1 MKTPLS
7 HLTAIHFTIVLC
19 SFLFVIPQSQAQW
32 TTPVNASIASDNADN
47 ARLAFSA
54 DGTRAVAVWRLGN
67 GGQFLI
73 QGATG
78 RVSGSSITWETP
90 VDLSAFG
97 SVNRRPTVAISA
109 DGLSA
114 IALWSSDAMSSNTLE
129 SRTALIGSSTTT
141 WSSPVTIASDGFPDF
156 SEVRISSNGSSAS
169 AIWLGYDGS
178 NFVARTASASIS
190 ANTAAWGSVTDRS
203 AAGASA
209 DSPKIEISADG
220 SRATAMWQIP
230 KSGSD
235 TIQSASA
242 IISGNSEDWSSATD
256 LSLSGGD
263 ASLPNFKMSS
273 DGTKASAVWLRADG
287 SSNTIVQT
295 KSATISGKNATW
307 GSSTDLS
314 LSGQN
319 SSYPAIGLSADGASA
334 TALWS
339 RSDGSAAIAQS
350 RSASITGNTASWDAT
365 VTDLSA
371 SGESATHNKI
381 ALSADG
387 ARAVAVWLRSN
398 GSNNIVQGATASID
412 SASASWAAAAD
423 ISASGRDAENPL
435 VESSAAGTNSI
446 AFWSRFSGSFIFT
459 QSALNGLPPTPTPAP
474 TATLTPT
481 PAPSATPTATPTIT
495 PTSAPTRPSSIC
507 VYGDSSAAAKPY
519 LGTYQESS
527 TGIFNEYLRSGAS
540 YPYHITFFSISSG
553 FAKGPGTLEFKKSG
567 GIPVGIYTRNGPE
580 LLYVAAGD
588 CSATPPPA
596 PTPTNYIGGSINCS
610 INTGCPGVTAALR
623 NVSDS
628 EAQKAALSATQTDE
642 PIQTVLVS
650 SDGSY
655 RFDDL
660 QPGTYSIQFSSDGLS
675 FEQSTI
681 TVTLEDYGIVT
692 VPDIDTTIVS
702 YNDSGCK
709 VKNMAKIKVA
719 ALSSARGLQKA
730 VVDQVVYGSF
740 RATQKLSESKS
751 TKYINALSK
760 LETSAKQA
768 YRKIN
773 VLTAKLPDATR
784 LDCPKS
790 NQCQARNYSKTIQ
803 AYVKELTKLNKIL
816 NTIVTNSN
824 KTFPEKQNLNVSKK
838 SLLTIKKLYKKSLDD
853 AKKLPVASQ
862 LCPVST

>member
-1 MKTPLS
+1 
-7 HLTAIHFTIVLC
+7 
-19 SFLFVIPQSQAQW
+19 
-32 TTPVNASIASDNADN
+32 
-47 ARLAFSA
+47 
-54 DGTRAVAVWRLGN
+54 
-67 GGQFLI
+67 
-73 QGATG
+73 
-78 RVSGSSITWETP
+78 
-90 VDLSAFG
+90 
-97 SVNRRPTVAISA
+97 
-109 DGLSA
+109 
-114 IALWSSDAMSSNTLE
+114 
-129 SRTALIGSSTTT
+129 
-141 WSSPVTIASDGFPDF
+141 
-156 SEVRISSNGSSAS
+156 
-169 AIWLGYDGS
+169 
-178 NFVARTASASIS
+178 
-190 ANTAAWGSVTDRS
+190 VTDRS

-242 IISGNSEDWSSATD
+242 IISGGSEDWSSATD

-263 ASLPNFKMSS
+263 ASLPDFKMSS
-273 DGTKASAVWLRADG
+273 DGTKASAVWIRADG
-287 SSNTIVQT
+287 SLNTIVQT

-387 ARAVAVWLRSN
+387 AMAVAVWLRSN

-459 QSALNGLPPTPTPAP
+459 QSALNGLAPTPTPAP

-495 PTSAPTRPSSIC
+495 PTSAPTRPASIC

-519 LGTYQESS
+519 LGTYQESNS
-527 TGIFNEYLRSGAS
+527 GIFKEYLRSGAI
-540 YPYHITFFSISSG
+540 YPYHVTFFSISSG
-553 FAKGPGTLEFKKSG
+553 FAKQPGTLEFSKSG
-567 GIPVGIYTRNGPE
+567 ELPMGIYTRKGPE

-596 PTPTNYIGGSINCS
+596 PTPTNYINGMINCPA
-610 INTGCPGVTAALR
+610 GKACPAT
-623 NVSDS
+623 
-628 EAQKAALSATQTDE
+628 SATLAKPSSSSPQMGGLTAKQTDE
-642 PIQTVLVS
+642 PIQTVLVAA
-650 SDGSY
+650 DGSY
-655 RFDDL
+655 RFDNL
-660 QPGTYSIQFSSDGLS
+660 APGTYSIEFSSDGLT
-675 FEQSTI
+675 FEQASI
-681 TVTLEDYGIVT
+681 TVTLDDNGIVT
-692 VPDIDTTIVS
+692 APDIDTTQLT
-702 YNDSGCK
+702 YTESGCK
-709 VKNMAKIKVA
+709 LKNMVKIKIA
-719 ALSSARGLQKA
+719 ALSSARALQKA
-730 VVDQVVYGSF
+730 VFDQVVYGSF

-768 YRKIN
+768 YRKVN

-790 NQCQARNYSKTIQ
+790 NQCQARNYSKTTQ

-816 NTIVTNSN
+816 NTIVANSN
-824 KTFPEKQNLNVSKK
+824 KTFPEKQNLTVSKK
-838 SLLTIKKLYKKSLDD
+838 SLLTIKKLYQKSLVD

-862 LCPVST
+862 VCPVSP